1 MSSPRFQFAAGAAIG
16 AIMPIVVI
24 LLLARVMTFAYDG
37 LDGDGT
43 YGIAVMGTRELA
55 AAIDRYRGQY
65 HHIPDAR
72 EGMSKL
78 APEFL
83 PSVDTDPW
91 GHPYIYDP
99 SGPDWADVLSYGAD
113 GKPGGSGVNSDLSA
127 RFGRLGP
134 HPPDVIRTLVTVLL
148 VGLPLGAALRGVTWC
163 DGVLAGMAVFWGG
176 MVLAMVG
183 GSLQSFITPMS
194 CLVGVACF
202 VGAIA
207 LSRELPYARMLTF
220 LALVA
225 AYAIA
230 HYLLSG

>member
-1 MSSPRFQFAAGAAIG
+1 MSASRYSFGAGVGIG
-16 AIMPIVVI
+16 LLTPMVVI
-24 LLLARVMTFAYDG
+24 LLLARLLTALYDG

-43 YGIAVMGTRELA
+43 YGIAVVGTRELA

-72 EGMSKL
+72 EGLSKL

-91 GHPYIYDP
+91 GHPYLYDWT
-99 SGPDWADVLSYGAD
+99 GPDWADVLSYGAD
-113 GKPGGSGVNSDLSA
+113 GKPGGSGANSDISA

-134 HPPDVIRTLVTVLL
+134 HPPSVLRTLVTVLL
-148 VGLPLGAALRGVTWC
+148 VGLPLGAALRGAAWC
-163 DGVLAGMAVFWGG
+163 DGVLAGMSLFWGG
-176 MVLAMVG
+176 MVLVMFG
-183 GSLQSFITPMS
+183 GTLQSLMGP
-194 CLVGVACF
+194 LPGLAGVACF

-207 LSRELPYARMLTF
+207 LARRLPMARVVGF
-220 LALVA
+220 LALLS

-230 HYLLSG
+230 YYLLSG